1 MCGRFPLT
9 LEPEEVVAQCQSE
22 LGAAV
27 EWVSKQDG
35 PQFSPSP
42 NIPPSSCSPV
52 LLQAGQGQ
60 LCLRPQ
66 LWGLPAPAP
75 TPGRPALLPNCR
87 QETAATSPLF
97 SPLLAAG
104 RCVVVCEGWYE
115 WEGGRGGPPWL
126 VSRPRPALLTYMA
139 ALSNG
144 SHFTILTRA
153 AEPGL
158 SWLHHRQPALLCPDQ
173 VAAWL
178 DPARPPALPG
188 PGPALAWHRVSRAV
202 GSVACQQPGLTRP
215 VEDPAPSPAFLVN
228 WLKRGSQQS
237 SGPTKKRREDVKLK
251 DSIEAGSS
259 EKQPCRISRETDLSD
274 LDKLSK
280 EEERLSVLLA
290 EQLQEQEDL
299 AARVRSEQVQKD
311 ETLAWKLWKETNSYK
326 QKTPSREKD
335 GKQLTVLEMFRSHNK
350 Q

>member
-1 MCGRFPLT
+1 M
-9 LEPEEVVAQCQSE
+9 
-22 LGAAV
+22 
-27 EWVSKQDG
+27 
-35 PQFSPSP
+35 
-42 NIPPSSCSPV
+42 
-52 LLQAGQGQ
+52 
-60 LCLRPQ
+60 
-66 LWGLPAPAP
+66 
-75 TPGRPALLPNCR
+75 
-87 QETAATSPLF
+87 
-97 SPLLAAG
+97 
-104 RCVVVCEGWYE
+104 
-115 WEGGRGGPPWL
+115 
-126 VSRPRPALLTYMA
+126 SRPRPALLTYMA